1 MVARGT
7 PPSSRPPRTSV
18 LLGMSGIKASAT
30 ARNNTG
36 SDSKRYLSKYSVAV
50 LPERRR
56 NVPRTYA
63 DRRMAAARADRFT
76 SSWRLGQKVLS
87 RPHSLELSAHLPSK
101 GDVPPLRHDGV

>member
-18 LLGMSGIKASAT
+18 LLGMSGINASAT

-63 DRRMAAARADRFT
+63 DRRIAAARADLFT
-76 SSWRLGQKVLS
+76 SSWRGADCKSSQMEDYHREK
-87 RPHSLELSAHLPSK
+87 A
-101 GDVPPLRHDGV
+101 PPDSGEY

>member
-18 LLGMSGIKASAT
+18 LLGMSGINASAT

-63 DRRMAAARADRFT
+63 DRRIAAARADLFT
-76 SSWRLGQKVLS
+76 ELLALLNSILGCK
-87 RPHSLELSAHLPSK
+87 PSAIQPILAT
-101 GDVPPLRHDGV
+101 